1 MPTTTNFRI
10 SSELKNV
17 IGRDLITDDFVAIF
31 ELVKNSFD
39 AHATDVKIFFDFSN
53 KQDAIYIIDN
63 GKGMSETDIQ
73 KKWLF
78 VAYSAKQDGSEDAGG
93 SVSHYAGNKGV
104 GRFSCD
110 RLGRNLHLE
119 TRNNESDLINVIN
132 VDWGNFE
139 GNSKKEFGSI
149 PILLDKQDKFSEFAF
164 LKGKSIKT
172 GVVLKIFG
180 LRNAPEWDHNK
191 IIDLKRAL
199 SKLLDPFDGEM
210 SNRRIEII
218 SPKDWDY
225 DKKEIADAKREN
237 RVPITVNGDV
247 ENKLFEVIENKTT
260 VIKAKIEANV
270 LKITLIDRGMTIYR
284 TEENIGE
291 DYPLLCDVQFDA
303 IIAFLN
309 LAAKILFKRR
319 MGIPSVQYGSL
330 FLIRN
335 GFRVFPVGEEA
346 DDFWGLDRRKQQGFR
361 RFVGT
366 REIQGRVKITT
377 NELLD
382 ENFKEAS
389 SRNQGLISTPAV
401 EELKQCTMRCL
412 RKLEAYLTTVTW
424 LDIEDKESDSPARLS
439 LDQNKQNII
448 QLVEKLSLSPKIKVT
463 YYNKD
468 LISIL
473 NQKSDEFQT
482 TLDSLRNIAQKNN
495 DTDLL
500 KEIAKVEQK
509 LQKQQHAL
517 VETKK
522 IAQQEIEARQK
533 AESHAIKAE
542 QAAKKAEVAKKVVE
556 QQYQEEQ
563 KRNLFLTAS
572 ADRDKEILEGF
583 LHQITMSSADAKVG
597 MENALILLRSGNL
610 SQTKI
615 QDIFT
620 EQLEVLENICTL
632 SKFGT
637 FANFRLNSGMI
648 KGDLCSF
655 FEQYIQKVAKGFES
669 MLELDCS
676 NSGASF
682 VTEFNPIEMG
692 MVIDN
697 LVSNSKKARATKF
710 YIKIITMLD
719 PNGIQIE
726 IIDNGDGI
734 KEDHKRIFERGFT
747 RTNGSGIGLFFCKR
761 ILEKIGAEIVVSD
774 HQPVHGASF
783 TIRIPK

>member
-53 KQDAIYIIDN
+53 KQEAIYIIDN
-63 GKGMSETDIQ
+63 GKGMSEMDIQ

-93 SVSHYAGNKGV
+93 SVNHYAGNKGV

-110 RLGRNLHLE
+110 RLGQYLHLE
-119 TRNNESDLINVIN
+119 TRSNEADLINVIN

-149 PILLDKQDKFSEFAF
+149 PILLDKQDNFSKFSF
-164 LKGKSIKT
+164 LEGKNIKT

-180 LRNAPEWDHNK
+180 LRNVAEWNHGK
-191 IIDLKRAL
+191 IIELKRAL

-218 SPKDWDY
+218 SPKDWDH
-225 DKKEIADAKREN
+225 DQKEIADAKRDN
-237 RVPITVNGDV
+237 RVPITVNGNV
-247 ENKLFEVIENKTT
+247 ENKLFEIIENKTT
-260 VIKAKIEANV
+260 VIKTKIEDKI

-284 TEENIGE
+284 TEEDISI

-303 IIAFLN
+303 IVAFLN
-309 LAAKILFKRR
+309 FAAKVLFKRR

-335 GFRVFPVGEEA
+335 GFRVFPVGEET
-346 DDFWGLDRRKQQGFR
+346 DDFWGLDRRKQQGYNR
-361 RFVGT
+361 YVGT

-377 NELLD
+377 NETIN

-401 EELKQCTMRCL
+401 EELKQCTMRCV

-424 LDIEDKESDSPARLS
+424 LDVKDKESDSPARLS

-473 NQKSDEFQT
+473 SQKSENFQT
-482 TLDSLRNIAQKNN
+482 SLDSLKNIAQKNN
-495 DTDLL
+495 DTGLL
-500 KEIAKVEQK
+500 KEISKVEQK
-509 LQKQQHAL
+509 LQKQQHVL
-517 VETKK
+517 EETKK
-522 IAQQEIEARQK
+522 IAQRETEARQK

-542 QAAKKAEVAKKVVE
+542 QAAQKAEVAKKVVE

-597 MENALILLRSGNL
+597 MENALISLRFGNL
-610 SQTKI
+610 SNDEI
-615 QDIFT
+615 QNIFT

-648 KGDLCSF
+648 KDDLCAF

-669 MLELDCS
+669 MIELDCS
-676 NSGASF
+676 NNGTSF

-692 MVIDN
+692 MVVDN

-710 YIKIITMLD
+710 YVKIVSISNK
-719 PNGIQIE
+719 NGIQIE

-734 KEDHKRIFERGFT
+734 KEDYKRIFERGFT

-761 ILEKIGAEIVVSD
+761 ILKKIGAEIAVSD
-774 HQPVHGASF
+774 RQPAHGASF
-783 TIRIPK
+783 TIRILQ